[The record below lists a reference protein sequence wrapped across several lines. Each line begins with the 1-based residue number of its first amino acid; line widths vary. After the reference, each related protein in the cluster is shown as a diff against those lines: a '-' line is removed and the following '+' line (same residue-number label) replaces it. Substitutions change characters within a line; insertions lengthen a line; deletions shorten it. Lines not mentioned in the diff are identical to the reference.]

1 LTFQLSPP
9 PVKYP
14 DQTKRWA
21 FLSRALESLS
31 TIPGVSGAAM
41 STGIPM
47 GQGAYTRSP
56 FMPTGASILP
66 DGSSLPIDWR
76 IASPGYFKLMGIP
89 LLNGRD
95 FTDQDRP
102 GAPDAIIISRVTAK
116 KFWGD
121 ENPIGKQL
129 HRPTQTNSF
138 TVVGVV
144 GEVRHAALNQEYPC
158 LYFSAA
164 TRGSALMEIVLRT
177 QGKPEAL
184 LSGARARIRD
194 LDPELPLSNVSTLE
208 QYVYNNAA
216 QPRLNAALLAVFSGV
231 AMLIAA
237 IGVYGVLAYSVNQRT
252 REIGLRMAL
261 GAQPASVLRWI
272 VSKGMLVALAGIAIG
287 LVSAFAMSRLLS
299 SLLFDIQPR
308 DMTTFI
314 TVAVMLTVVAFVA
327 CLVPATRAAQM
338 DPLVALRDE

>member
-1 LTFQLSPP
+1 
-9 PVKYP
+9 VKYP

-21 FLSRALESLS
+21 FYKRALESLS
-31 TIPGVSGAAM
+31 TIPGVAAAAM
-41 STGIPM
+41 SSGIPM
-47 GQGAYTRSP
+47 GQGNYTRSP
-56 FMPTGASILP
+56 FLPTGASILP
-66 DGSSLPIDWR
+66 EGTSLPIDWR
-76 IASPGYFKLMGIP
+76 IASPGYFKVMGIP
-89 LLNGRD
+89 MLDGRD

-102 GAPDAIIISRVTAK
+102 GAPDAIIVSRATAK

-121 ENPIGKQL
+121 ENPIGKQI
-129 HRPTQTNSF
+129 HRPTVTASY

-144 GEVRHAALNQEYPC
+144 GEVRHTTLNQEYPC

-164 TRGSALMEIVLRT
+164 TRTASLMDIVLRT
-177 QGKPEAL
+177 QGKPEAI
-184 LSGARARIRD
+184 LSAARARIRD

-216 QPRLNAALLAVFSGV
+216 QPRLDAALLAVFSGV

-261 GAQPASVLRWI
+261 GAQPGGVLRWI
-272 VSKGMLVALAGIAIG
+272 VSRGMLVALAGIAIG
-287 LVSAFAMSRLLS
+287 LVSAFAMSRVLS
-299 SLLFDIQPR
+299 SLLFDTQPR
-308 DMTTFI
+308 DMTTF
-314 TVAVMLTVVAFVA
+314 TAVAVLLAAVAFAA
-327 CLVPATRAAQM
+327 CLVPARRAARM